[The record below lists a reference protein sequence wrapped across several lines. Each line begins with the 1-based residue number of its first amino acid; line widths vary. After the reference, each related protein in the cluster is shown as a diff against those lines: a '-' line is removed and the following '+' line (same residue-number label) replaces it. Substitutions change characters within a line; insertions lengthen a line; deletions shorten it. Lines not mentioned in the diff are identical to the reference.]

1 MNSLQKQHLILIGF
15 MGTGKS
21 TVARQLSRQLELPFI
36 EMDEMIVQEQHCYSS
51 HGKTGNHFKKSA
63 A

>member
-21 TVARQLSRQLELPFI
+21 TVARQLSRQLELPFF
-36 EMDEMIVQEQHCYSS
+36 EMDEMIVQEQ
-51 HGKTGNHFKKSA
+51 GM
-63 A
+63 